1 MARKH
6 EKFSLT
12 YGLKTAPESYKFHLN
27 GKMINLDYSTRSKL
41 GYMCA
46 CGKIKEA
53 EIELK
58 RLLRKEEK
66 RSALCGRCVAFHVIG
81 GNRYVH
87 SQDFLYNPNNR
98 SEALAMYK
106 KWKHYIQER
115 DNKLPEPVRIT
126 KGYVTPYGMTKCKDV
141 TEEFTVDLSRKRIIK
156 VVRNPKYAMFPHL
169 LRA

>member
-12 YGLKTAPESYKFHLN
+12 YGWKTAPESYKFYLN
-27 GKMINLDYSTRSKL
+27 GKIINLDFNKRNQL
-41 GYMCA
+41 GYMCV
-46 CGKIKEA
+46 CGKLKDA
-53 EIELK
+53 EDELK

-66 RSALCGRCVAFHVIG
+66 SSALCGRCVAFYQLG
-81 GNRYVH
+81 GDRYVH
-87 SQDFLYNPNNR
+87 QQDFLYNPNNR

-126 KGYVTPYGMTKCKDV
+126 KGYVTPYGMTKGEDV
-141 TEEFTVDLSRKRIIK
+141 TEEFTVDLSQKCIIK
-156 VVRNPKYAMFPHL
+156 VVRNPKYAMFPNL
-169 LRA
+169 LRS